1 MSTEDVMMISRE
13 EEEVEKQK
21 DEEMAAILEEIRLN
35 EESEMNDNTMI
46 GSSSLQSNP
55 STSVEQPSNHIMSKK
70 EGKKSEYAEPSE
82 SLDES
87 YQYDDFAPAEAHPQG
102 IEDPNNV
109 NENENQE
116 QVYEAQLKAAIEAS
130 LKEQ

>member
-1 MSTEDVMMISRE
+1 MTEDVMMISRE

-35 EESEMNDNTMI
+35 EECETNDN
-46 GSSSLQSNP
+46 SVSKP
-55 STSVEQPSNHIMSKK
+55 STSVEQANNHIMSKK
-70 EGKKSEYAEPSE
+70 EGKKSEYAQPTET
-82 SLDES
+82 LDET
-87 YQYDDFAPAEAHPQG
+87 YQYDEFAPGDVFPQG
-102 IEDPNNV
+102 IEDADNV

-116 QVYEAQLKAAIEAS
+116 QTYEAQLKAAIEAS

>member
-87 YQYDDFAPAEAHPQG
+87 YPYDDFAPAEAHPQG

>member
-1 MSTEDVMMISRE
+1 MTEDVMMISRE

-35 EESEMNDNTMI
+35 EECETNDNSVV
-46 GSSSLQSNP
+46 GSSSLQTKP
-55 STSVEQPSNHIMSKK
+55 STSVEQASNHIMSKK
-70 EGKKSEYAEPSE
+70 EGKKSEYAQPTEC
-82 SLDES
+82 LDET
-87 YQYDDFAPAEAHPQG
+87 YQYDDFDPGDVFPQG
-102 IEDPNNV
+102 IEDADNV

-116 QVYEAQLKAAIEAS
+116 QTYEAQLKAAIEAS